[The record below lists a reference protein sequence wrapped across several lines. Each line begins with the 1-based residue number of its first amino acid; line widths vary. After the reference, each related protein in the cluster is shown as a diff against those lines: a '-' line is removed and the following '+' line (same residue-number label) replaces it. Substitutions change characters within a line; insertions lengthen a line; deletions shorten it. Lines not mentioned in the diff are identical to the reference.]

1 MTQSAT
7 ADKQV
12 RDLTPEECQ
21 TLLSQHHLGRVAYL
35 DTAGVMPAI
44 LPVNY
49 IRLGKDVVFGTDP
62 GSKLRAALHNTPVA
76 FEVDGVDQQL
86 EIGWSVLIR
95 GFLSEVTD
103 RAELDELRRSPL
115 RAWAPG
121 AKAHFLRVSPRQIT
135 GSKSAYRRCRR
146 TGGADSTFTRAS
158 RLIATRSDTKDQARW
173 LGAVTV
179 SLTRWFRRPGWRSC

>member
-7 ADKQV
+7 ADKQI

-21 TLLSQHHLGRVAYL
+21 TQLSQHHLGRVAYL
-35 DTAGVMPAI
+35 DTAGVMPVI

-49 IRLGKDVVFGTDP
+49 IRLGKDVVFRTDP

-95 GFLSEVTD
+95 GFVSEVTD
-103 RAELDELRRSPL
+103 QAELDELRRSPL

-135 GSKSAYRRCRR
+135 GKQISIPPLPSNWW
-146 TGGADSTFTRAS
+146 G
-158 RLIATRSDTKDQARW
+158 
-173 LGAVTV
+173 
-179 SLTRWFRRPGWRSC
+179 